1 MNYSISNL
9 REHPEFFL
17 LVADR
22 IWEFSWKANGFPLEH
37 VASGLRQI
45 VTNEQFP
52 FAIVAHDGERYVG
65 SALGIAS
72 DMDERPQY
80 TPWVAA
86 VWVEP
91 EYRGQSVGRSLVSFA
106 TQTCFKQGFEQIHL
120 CARAARN
127 DFYVR
132 QGWIPI
138 EHEVGEKQLTVF
150 IKEKITARSPD

>member
-1 MNYSISNL
+1 MNFTISNL
-9 REHPEFFL
+9 REHPEFVP

-22 IWEFSWKANGFPLEH
+22 IWEFSWKAAGFPLEH
-37 VASGLRQI
+37 VSTGLRQI
-45 VTNEQFP
+45 VANKSFP

-65 SALGIAS
+65 SALGIAA

-80 TPWVAA
+80 SPWVAA

-91 EYRGQSVGRSLVSFA
+91 EYRGHNVGQSLISTA
-106 TQTCFKQGFEQIHL
+106 TQGCFQQGFQRTYL
-120 CARAARN
+120 CARAALN

-138 EHEVGEKQLTVF
+138 EHGVGQKQLTVF
-150 IKEKITARSPD
+150 IQEKS